1 MEEFLSVLVKCLA
14 SVMSIIVGY
23 VTTTYLI
30 PFLKEKKLFVW
41 VQKAV
46 IAAEQK
52 YQESG
57 KGPEKKAYV
66 IKFLKDHFNLTL
78 TEDELDLL
86 IEATVKETVNAFKL
100 SSSEL
105 EQITADY
112 IKPINLEKEET
123 NTDENLKLEEEPDA
137 PIASATFKQ
146 E

>member
-1 MEEFLSVLVKCLA
+1 MEELLSVFVKCLA

-23 VTTTYLI
+23 AVTTYLI

-86 IEATVKETVNAFKL
+86 IEATVKETVNAFKVTPSDL
-100 SSSEL
+100 AA
-105 EQITADY
+105 ITEDY

-123 NTDENLKLEEEPDA
+123 KTENEAKVEEEPFVDA
-137 PIASATFKQ
+137 QTES

>member
-1 MEEFLSVLVKCLA
+1 MEELLSVFVKCLA

-23 VTTTYLI
+23 AVTTYLI

-86 IEATVKETVNAFKL
+86 IEATVKETVNAFKVTPSDL
-100 SSSEL
+100 AS
-105 EQITADY
+105 ITEDY

-123 NTDENLKLEEEPDA
+123 KTENEAKVEEEPFVDTQTE
-137 PIASATFKQ
+137 S